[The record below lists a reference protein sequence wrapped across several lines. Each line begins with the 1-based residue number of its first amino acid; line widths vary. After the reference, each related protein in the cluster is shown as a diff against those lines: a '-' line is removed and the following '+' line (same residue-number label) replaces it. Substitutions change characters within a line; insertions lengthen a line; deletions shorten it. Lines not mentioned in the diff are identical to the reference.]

1 MNECRFGALTGRAPH
16 VSDSAFLAALYMAT
30 RPDLGALPVPRSV
43 IEGIARHQQQ
53 LQVEAY
59 AQRYPAAE
67 TWLLTDGKKA
77 LGRVVLDWTSDTLR
91 VVDLAVASQARRHG
105 VARTVLAALQDVCR
119 GQRTMTL
126 RVRCENAA
134 ARALY
139 AACGFTVVRDDGA
152 TLELAWGC
160 AGVEL
165 VLSA

>member
-1 MNECRFGALTGRAPH
+1 MNVRRFGALTGRAPH
-16 VSDSAFLAALYMAT
+16 ASDSAFLAALYLAT

-53 LQVEAY
+53 LQVDEY

-67 TWLLTDGKKA
+67 TWLLTDGNEA

-91 VVDLAVASQARRHG
+91 VLDLAVAPHVRRHG
-105 VARTVLAALQDVCR
+105 VARTVLGALQDVCM

-126 RVRCENAA
+126 RVRCENVA

-139 AACGFTVVRDDGA
+139 AACGFAVVRDDGA
-152 TLELAWGC
+152 TLELAWG
-160 AGVEL
+160 
-165 VLSA
+165 

>member
-1 MNECRFGALTGRAPH
+1 MNERRFGTLTGRAPH
-16 VSDSAFLAALYMAT
+16 VSDLAFLAALYLAT

-53 LQVEAY
+53 LQVAEY
-59 AQRYPAAE
+59 ARRYPAAE
-67 TWLLTDGKKA
+67 TWLLTNGKEA

-91 VVDLAVASQARRHG
+91 VVDLAVAPQARRHG

-126 RVRCENAA
+126 RVRCENTA

-152 TLELAWGC
+152 TLELAWG
-160 AGVEL
+160 
-165 VLSA
+165 